1 MKKIGFIDYYIDEWH
16 ANNYPQ
22 MIRSSRYKD
31 RYDVALAWE
40 MPHSLAD
47 KKPIDQWCSEQNVR
61 RATSIEQIVDECD
74 AIVVMSPDNAE
85 RHEEL
90 ADLPL
95 RSGKPVYIDKPIA
108 PSLAAAKRLFEKA
121 AKYNTPMMSSSALRF
136 GSALQ
141 NALND
146 KVRGDRV
153 HFAATRG
160 GGVFHVYAIH
170 QLEMLVMAMG
180 VGATR
185 VMHCG
190 NDHANV
196 MLVDYSDGRRGSIQL
211 LQGVPFSMAMAYGDN
226 HCESLDTM
234 DDFFPRFIDAMLTFF
249 DTGLSPIPVA
259 QTLEIAA
266 LIEAGLEGLKRGD
279 QWISVPR

>member
-1 MKKIGFIDYYIDEWH
+1 MKKIGFVDYYIDQWH

-22 MIRSSRYKD
+22 MIRSSRFKD
-31 RYDVALAWE
+31 HYDVTLAWE
-40 MPHSLAD
+40 MQHTLPD
-47 KKPIDQWCSEQNVR
+47 KQPIDQWCSEQNVR
-61 RATSIEQIVDECD
+61 RAESIEQVVDECD
-74 AIVVMSPDNAE
+74 AIVVMSPNNAE
-85 RHEEL
+85 YHEKL

-121 AKYNTPMMSSSALRF
+121 ATYNTPMMSSSALRF

-141 NALND
+141 NALSD
-146 KVRGDRV
+146 KVKGDRV

-170 QLEMLVMAMG
+170 QIEMLVMTLG
-180 VGATR
+180 VGAMR

-196 MLVDYSDGRRGSIQL
+196 MLVDYDDGRRGSIQL
-211 LQGVPFSMAMAYGDN
+211 LPGAPFSMAITYGDA
-226 HCESLDTM
+226 HSESLDTM

-249 DTGLSPIPVA
+249 DTGRSPIPVA

-266 LIEAGLEGLKRGD
+266 LIEAGQQGLTQRD
-279 QWISVPR
+279 QWVPVPR